1 PLLSASAD
9 WSPDGQ
15 RVVFIATQ
23 QGRDAL
29 QIYDM
34 KRHRIVRRLRTEL
47 ASISNPSFSP
57 DGKSVVF
64 SALDEG
70 QDDLFIIEIDSG
82 RLSRLTQDAYS
93 ERTPRFSPS
102 GDAIV
107 FATDRGPQTNIQE
120 LRFGDWNISRM
131 SLRREGKAWAA
142 EQIEPLVES
151 DANDFAPEWS

>member
-1 PLLSASAD
+1 RITEPGKYGRTFHLAPVVSPDGNRILYYSSRGFHNELFLAERKGTSWVRRSLVTGEETPSLEALPLLSASAG
-9 WSPDGQ
+9 WAPGGQ

-82 RLSRLTQDAYS
+82 RLSRLTQD
-93 ERTPRFSPS
+93 
-102 GDAIV
+102 
-107 FATDRGPQTNIQE
+107 
-120 LRFGDWNISRM
+120 
-131 SLRREGKAWAA
+131 
-142 EQIEPLVES
+142 
-151 DANDFAPEWS
+151 